1 METSK
6 STLAG
11 QVALV
16 TGASRGIG
24 RAVAL
29 ALGRSGVHTALLAR
43 SRPAL
48 EEVARQ
54 IGTGS
59 VKALPVVA
67 DVRNEE
73 EIKQAVEEVI
83 ARLGGLDILVNCAG
97 KGYFGWVHET
107 ETEAWDEVLGVNLR
121 GLFLCTRYA
130 LVHMLSRQR
139 GQIVNLASVA
149 GLHAYGKS
157 GAYCASKFGVVG
169 FSRALAL
176 EVKKRGVRVHTIC
189 PGAVDTGFWENASSQ
204 PDRSQMLLPEEIAG
218 LVVDVLSFSGRG
230 VVSQMIVN
238 SPLGV
243 Y

>member
-1 METSK
+1 MGTGRSA
-6 STLAG
+6 LQG

-29 ALGRSGVHTALLAR
+29 ALGRARVHTAVLAR

-54 IGTGS
+54 VQTDA
-59 VKALPVVA
+59 VKALPIVA
-67 DVRNEE
+67 DVRHEDE
-73 EIKQAVEEVI
+73 VKRAVEEVV
-83 ARLGGLDILVNCAG
+83 ARLGSLDILVNCAG

-107 ETEAWDEVLGVNLR
+107 ETSAWDEVLGVNLR

-130 LVHMLSRQR
+130 LIHMLSRQR

-149 GLHAYGKS
+149 GLQAYGKS
-157 GAYCASKFGVVG
+157 AAYCASKFGVVG

-189 PGAVDTGFWENASSQ
+189 PGAVDTGFWESSPSR
-204 PDRSQMLLPEEIAG
+204 PDRSQMLLPEEIAE
-218 LVVDVLSFSGRG
+218 LVMEVLSFSGRG
-230 VVSQMIVN
+230 VVSQMVVN